1 MKLFVGL
8 GNPGP
13 EYSGNRHNIGFM
25 ALNRIA
31 AAHGFGPWRKK
42 FQGLVCEGSIG
53 SERITLLKPETFMNE
68 SGRAAGEAKRFLK
81 IDNGAVF
88 VFHDE
93 LDLAP
98 CKVKVKTGGGN
109 AGHNG
114 LRSIEAHIGND
125 YVRVRLG
132 IGHPGSKDA
141 VTYYVLNDFAK
152 SERDAVSALLG
163 AVAEASGYLA
173 TGNDAR
179 FLSDIGLK
187 LQPPKPEK
195 PPAPKPGTSHGGAPV
210 TPEAGKEKAP
220 ERTPSGPHPA
230 GERAQKRQSALAEN
244 LKKWLGSRKSQD

>member
-13 EYSGNRHNIGFM
+13 KYAGNRHNIGFM
-25 ALNRIA
+25 ALDRIA

-68 SGRAAGEAKRFLK
+68 SGRAVGEAKRFLK
-81 IDNGAVF
+81 IENGAVV

-98 CKVKVKTGGGN
+98 CKVKVKSGGGN

-141 VTYYVLNDFAK
+141 VNYYVLNDFAK
-152 SERDAVSALLG
+152 SEREAISELLDAVAD
-163 AVAEASGYLA
+163 AARPLA
-173 TGNDAR
+173 GGDEAR

-187 LQPPKPEK
+187 LQPNKIGKPSTSETSARAAGPPLPDK
-195 PPAPKPGTSHGGAPV
+195 KKAAERPPAG
-210 TPEAGKEKAP
+210 
-220 ERTPSGPHPA
+220 HPA